1 MMNKFIR
8 WQGLLGFVVFSA
20 IVVVLWLIIAPFSVK
35 YAIEG
40 FGSQAVG
47 AKVEVSSVSLSFN
60 PLGLVIHDLQVADA
74 NQPMQNAV
82 QATRIQADM
91 ALGPLLQGKIIIKD
105 LKATGLALN
114 TARATSG
121 ALEEDKTDN
130 KGATNGATKDNALK
144 ASDITDKLPSGAEI
158 LAKEPLSTVD
168 KGLALRDGMNQSQ
181 ANIKQAMLNVPSKET
196 IAQYKLDM
204 AAIQKGDA
212 KTLADYKTKQKQL
225 SDLKQKL
232 RADQQTLN
240 QAKETVQTSK
250 TTLQTQFSALKQAPK
265 DDFNALMAKYKFNGD
280 GAANMSQLLF
290 GDDVSYWV
298 KKALFWFEKVSPY
311 LQTAKEKAKTEAAL
325 KPKRLDGRFVAF
337 ATAHPVPKFLIEEA
351 LLSIQLPQG
360 EVIAKLH
367 DVTNEQNIIKRPT
380 TLSINSTALQ
390 GMKSLVVDG
399 VFDLR
404 SAPAQNI
411 VHVNIEDWMVN
422 NYKLGGEN
430 LALKQAKT
438 KVVSTIMINQ
448 AGINVSGK
456 ASFAQANFESKA
468 ESKYGKSLAK
478 ILADIHS
485 FEIAGLASG
494 EIKHPNIQ
502 INSDLDKQI
511 KKAVSTQVNAQK
523 DKLAKELKAGLNDK
537 MLSYAGPYEQQL
549 RQLEL
554 QDASVASAKTEI
566 ETLLSSELA
575 AFKDEKTAQAK
586 GKAKSKVAD
595 KVKGKFGGL
604 EL

>member
-35 YAIEG
+35 YAIED

-74 NQPMQNAV
+74 NQPMQNAA
-82 QATRIQADM
+82 QAMRIQADM

-105 LKATGLALN
+105 LNATGLALN
-114 TARATSG
+114 TPRTTSG
-121 ALEEDKTDN
+121 ALEDDKTDN
-130 KGATNGATKDNALK
+130 KGATNVATKGNALK
-144 ASDITDKLPSGAEI
+144 VSDISDKLPSGSDI

-181 ANIKQAMLNVPSKET
+181 DNIKQAMLSVPNKAT

-204 AAIQKGDA
+204 AAIQQGDA

-232 RADQQTLN
+232 RTDQQALN
-240 QAKETVQTSK
+240 QAKETVQNSK
-250 TTLQTQFSALKQAPK
+250 KTVQTQFSALKLAPK
-265 DDFNALMAKYKFNGD
+265 DDFNRLMAKYQLNGD

-290 GDDVSYWV
+290 GDDISYWV

-311 LQTAKEKAKTEAAL
+311 LKSAKEKTNTEEAL
-325 KPKRLDGRFVAF
+325 KQKRLDGRFVAF
-337 ATAHPVPKFLIEEA
+337 ATAYSVPKFLIEEIS
-351 LLSIQLPQG
+351 LSIQLPQG
-360 EVIAKLH
+360 EVVAKLH
-367 DVTNEQNIIKRPT
+367 DVTNEQNITKRPA
-380 TLSINSTALQ
+380 TLTINSTALK

-411 VHVNIEDWMVN
+411 VHVNIEDWVLK

-438 KVVSTIMINQ
+438 KVVSTIKLN
-448 AGINVSGK
+448 ASGININSK
-456 ASFAQANFESKA
+456 ANFGQASFESKA

-478 ILADIHS
+478 ILAGIHS
-485 FEIAGLASG
+485 FEIAGLVSG
-494 EIKHPNIQ
+494 EIKQPNIQ

-511 KKAVSTQVNAQK
+511 KMAVLTQLYAKK

-566 ETLLSSELA
+566 EGLLSSELT

-586 GKAKSKVAD
+586 GKAKDKAAD

-604 EL
+604 KL